1 MFSKACEYSIRASI
15 YIAGKSKDG
24 KRTNLKEIAEAI
36 DSPVAFT
43 AKLLQQLVH
52 AGVID
57 SVKGVSG
64 GFEIPKNKIG
74 KLKLC
79 HIVDAIDGDAIYTR
93 CGLGLPHCSEKNP
106 CPVHDHFKSIRQDL
120 KNMLD
125 KTGLKELTEEVKFGK
140 ALLKRK
146 RNCRASDEGHWKCI
160 GSRQFV

>member
-15 YIAGKSKDG
+15 FIAGKSMDG
-24 KRTNLKEIAEAI
+24 QRTNLKEIAEAI
-36 DSPVAFT
+36 DSPVAYT

-79 HIVDAIDGDAIYTR
+79 HIVDAM
-93 CGLGLPHCSEKNP
+93 GLPHCSEKNP

-120 KNMLD
+120 KNMLE
-125 KTGLKELTEEVKFGK
+125 KTDLKELTEEVKDGK
-140 ALLKRK
+140 ALLKR
-146 RNCRASDEGHWKCI
+146 
-160 GSRQFV
+160 